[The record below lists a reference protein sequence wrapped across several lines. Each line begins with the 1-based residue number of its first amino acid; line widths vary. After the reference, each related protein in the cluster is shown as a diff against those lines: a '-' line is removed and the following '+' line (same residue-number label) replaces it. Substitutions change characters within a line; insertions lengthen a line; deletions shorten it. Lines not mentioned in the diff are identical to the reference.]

1 MYMLKVPGVWAL
13 LIGLL
18 IATLLPVVWGQVR
31 AAFGLPRYSD
41 TKPVETSLL

>member
-1 MYMLKVPGVWAL
+1 MLKVPGVWAA

-31 AAFGLPRYSD
+31 TAFGLSRYSAPK
-41 TKPVETSLL
+41 TEEETALL